1 MRGNEKQ
8 YFVLEEIRL
17 PVKQQQTYTI
27 NIHDD
32 WIKNKSIKKTMEA
45 VVLKMH
51 LCRVIPYINRKSYA
65 ASTQKEELQKAT
77 STEPVSCD
85 VLKCSA

>member
-1 MRGNEKQ
+1 MRGNENQ

-32 WIKNKSIKKTMEA
+32 WIKNKSIKKNNGSSCA
-45 VVLKMH
+45 QNA
-51 LCRVIPYINRKSYA
+51 P
-65 ASTQKEELQKAT
+65 LQGYT
-77 STEPVSCD
+77 
-85 VLKCSA
+85 LH